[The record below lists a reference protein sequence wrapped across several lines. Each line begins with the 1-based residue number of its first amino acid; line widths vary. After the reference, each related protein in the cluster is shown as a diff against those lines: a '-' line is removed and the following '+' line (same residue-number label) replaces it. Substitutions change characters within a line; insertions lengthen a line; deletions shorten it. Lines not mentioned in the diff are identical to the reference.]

1 MPSIEIRPF
10 KRSDRDQLATLV
22 NAHVGTVLPGVSL
35 SVNAVMSQ
43 LEREPDE
50 FVVDPWVIER
60 ATLVV
65 VEADRL
71 VAAAHLV
78 RYGDGEQVGADQ
90 RGAGELRWLLCW
102 PADVAAGEA
111 LLAACL
117 QRLTAWDVTRVLA
130 DSSLPAPA
138 VYGVPDCWPHVRR
151 LYERAGFT
159 PGAEEVVLVADVAD
173 LPQPGPP
180 PIEGLAV
187 RRVVGDAAT
196 SFVATLGE
204 TPVGLIELQTD
215 LTEGGTRSRLAGWA
229 ELWNLAV
236 EEPYRRRGAGR
247 WLVGHAADWMRLG
260 RVERVL
266 DYCGPD
272 EHDALAFGTACGWR
286 ELTRTTR
293 GWTRG

>member
-22 NAHVGTVLPGVSL
+22 NAHVGAVLPGVSL

-60 ATLVV
+60 ATLVAV
-65 VEADRL
+65 QDDRL

-78 RYGDGEQVGADQ
+78 RYGGGAQVGADQ

-102 PADVAAGEA
+102 PADVDAGEA
-111 LLAACL
+111 VLAAGL
-117 QRLTAWDVTRVLA
+117 QRLAAWEVTQVLA
-130 DSSLPAPA
+130 DGALPAPA

-151 LYERAGFT
+151 LYERAGFA

-180 PIEGLAV
+180 PLEGLAV

-204 TPVGLIELQTD
+204 TGVGLIELQTD

-236 EEPYRRRGAGR
+236 EEPHRRRGVGR
-247 WLVGHAADWMRLG
+247 WLVGHAAGWMRLG

-266 DYCGPD
+266 DCCGPD
-272 EHDALAFGTACGWR
+272 EPDALAFATACGWR

-293 GWTRG
+293 GWVRG